1 MVQNSIGLA
10 EKTVLGS
17 TDEIHKSQ
25 AHLKSKAGMQKVD
38 KKKLDLRDIPGLLQ
52 GYYVK
57 LLVHR
62 MGPEKIVG
70 IVKTVSANSCIINA
84 AIQNH
89 H

>member
-10 EKTVLGS
+10 EKTVLGN

-38 KKKLDLRDIPGLLQ
+38 EKLDLRDIPGLLQ

-84 AIQNH
+84 AIQNQH
-89 H
+89 

>member
-1 MVQNSIGLA
+1 
-10 EKTVLGS
+10 
-17 TDEIHKSQ
+17 
-25 AHLKSKAGMQKVD
+25 MQKVD
-38 KKKLDLRDIPGLLQ
+38 EKLDLRDIPGLLQ

-70 IVKTVSANSCIINA
+70 IVKTVSASSCIINA

>member
-38 KKKLDLRDIPGLLQ
+38 KK
-52 GYYVK
+52 
-57 LLVHR
+57 
-62 MGPEKIVG
+62 
-70 IVKTVSANSCIINA
+70 N
-84 AIQNH
+84 
-89 H
+89 

>member
-38 KKKLDLRDIPGLLQ
+38 KKKLDQRDILGLLQ

-62 MGPEKIVG
+62 MEPEK
-70 IVKTVSANSCIINA
+70 
-84 AIQNH
+84 
-89 H
+89 